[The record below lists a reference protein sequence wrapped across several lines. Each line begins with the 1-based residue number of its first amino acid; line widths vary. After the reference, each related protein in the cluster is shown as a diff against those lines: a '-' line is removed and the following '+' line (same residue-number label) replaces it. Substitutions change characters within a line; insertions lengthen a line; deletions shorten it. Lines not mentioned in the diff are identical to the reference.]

1 MLVIQMS
8 DGRDEIL
15 NPYSCPKYQIK
26 IIIGVQGLNNQHWKR
41 SSKKTAYVSSGF
53 QHASNFNLIRKG
65 VKLWINKKGYVAVR

>member
-41 SSKKTAYVSSGF
+41 SSKEDSK
-53 QHASNFNLIRKG
+53 HACQLRFSTCR
-65 VKLWINKKGYVAVR
+65 